1 MDLSIEDVYL
11 PSQITVGESIGRA
24 SKRDN
29 DSLTDNIAGVGV
41 VNLGQPGFGAIRVGI
56 NDYTIAVMSGY
67 FPGTQPADGDVDPS
81 AEPPATGF
89 FCSINGNMPDIGPA
103 GEYNWDVKAGVPS
116 SQTLSID
123 TFQWDKVTDTAPNL
137 EPVTLNTPV
146 SKTKFAVGAA
156 GIGAALGLGT
166 LYAKRNPEKVQGIVS
181 KSADAIGSGN
191 KAKGSQTQR

>member
-11 PSQITVGESIGRA
+11 PSQITVGDSIGRA

-29 DSLTDNIAGVGV
+29 DSVTDNIAGVGV
-41 VNLGQPGFGAIRVGI
+41 VNLGQPGFGAIRVGV
-56 NDYTIAVMSGY
+56 NNYTIAVMSGY
-67 FPGTQPADGDVDPS
+67 FPGTQPADGDVDLNV
-81 AEPPATGF
+81 EPPATGF
-89 FCSINGNMPDIGPA
+89 FYSINGSMPDVGPA
-103 GEYNWDVKAGVPS
+103 GTYNWEVTAGVPS

-123 TFQWDKVTDTAPNL
+123 TFQWDTVTDTVK
-137 EPVTLNTPV
+137 EPVTVNTPI

-181 KSADAIGSGN
+181 KSAGAIGSGN
-191 KAKGSQTQR
+191 KAKGSQTQG